1 MLQDYAMSSWMQ
13 QQDWA
18 FFKESLLK
26 LIESLAAYASYLSIR
41 NKAMKIY
48 HASPEPPVSFSDSS
62 CLKHINNI
70 STVLPLLT
78 ELDIAVSSAPCYHK
92 ICVSDY
98 SPQDKRRRYF
108 FIQELQKGLTSPI
121 FLFTYTHHS
130 NVGNYH
136 FVWKAPSPLHEGAS
150 TCENLCLIE
159 EIKKEIPVYHTR
171 AMKRESCMGGYL
183 QKANLTCYVVCII
196 L

>member
-1 MLQDYAMSSWMQ
+1 M
-13 QQDWA
+13 
-18 FFKESLLK
+18 
-26 LIESLAAYASYLSIR
+26 IESLAAYASYLSIR

-98 SPQDKRRRYF
+98 SPQAVD
-108 FIQELQKGLTSPI
+108 TSS
-121 FLFTYTHHS
+121 FKSFKKDTHHS

-150 TCENLCLIE
+150 TCENLRLIE

-171 AMKRESCMGGYL
+171 AMKREFFDLYGRLSPESKPYL
-183 QKANLTCYVVCII
+183 LRSMYHTLTNDCSTSRRKRLIPE
-196 L
+196 